1 VSDLD
6 GDAVKAFWAEAVRYA
21 RWEIGRYGRWREQD
35 EPVLAGGYDAE
46 GVVQA
51 AFERL
56 MQREAGSTAV
66 EPRNLPIKSLLSPSV
81 AKPLEGRPA
90 LSSTGREGAA
100 LGRETLSSAAV
111 EAGSVSIFY
120 SAEDIRHE
128 LRSLIKHRVRWLHER
143 SETRLVVGEWDVL
156 PPRPDGELVSIFDY
170 LPGRIPRPDQE
181 LMRKEKEQLLSEF
194 KAGFEA
200 TLARRPELLEVFR
213 RVWDGKK
220 RREIARD
227 LGMKVGRVKALQA
240 QLCRRLAKFSA
251 EAQGG
256 VAEVLGAKT
265 GDVV

>member
-1 VSDLD
+1 MRSPPKGAPLVGTPGLVCCCPVGGQREDGTVRRAARLMLPILYLRGGVMVDGQSLGSGLVYKLERVTAARAKARRAELAPGWRGRVSDLD

-100 LGRETLSSAAV
+100 
-111 EAGSVSIFY
+111 
-120 SAEDIRHE
+120 
-128 LRSLIKHRVRWLHER
+128 
-143 SETRLVVGEWDVL
+143 
-156 PPRPDGELVSIFDY
+156 
-170 LPGRIPRPDQE
+170 
-181 LMRKEKEQLLSEF
+181 
-194 KAGFEA
+194 
-200 TLARRPELLEVFR
+200 
-213 RVWDGKK
+213 
-220 RREIARD
+220 
-227 LGMKVGRVKALQA
+227 
-240 QLCRRLAKFSA
+240 
-251 EAQGG
+251 
-256 VAEVLGAKT
+256 
-265 GDVV
+265 